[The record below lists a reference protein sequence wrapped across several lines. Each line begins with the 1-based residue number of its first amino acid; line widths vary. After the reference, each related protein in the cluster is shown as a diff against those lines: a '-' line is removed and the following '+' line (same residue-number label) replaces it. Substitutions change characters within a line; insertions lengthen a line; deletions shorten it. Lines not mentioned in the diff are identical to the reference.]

1 MKDKRQRLQS
11 IVWPYNVAAAAV
23 AAAAAAADQ
32 SGLYAYMMQSTALAS
47 LLHSQYARLM
57 PLPVSAAAPS
67 GRGSS
72 AVALAAG
79 AGSPL
84 SYVAGTPLPASA
96 APASAAPLT
105 DHRAMTWDDPGV
117 CGRLASLAAA
127 ARHAAAAAE
136 TSPTTRSLFRPYQS
150 LSVGVESD

>member
-84 SYVAGTPLPASA
+84 SYVAGAPL
-96 APASAAPLT
+96 PASAAPLT